1 MITATAGPP
10 GMFSLR
16 GVFRGVAAGCGASQE
31 DPLEPSM
38 LVKTTVPV
46 WTVKVRGAPCSLG
59 LVYLAVYWLTLVPLI
74 AINQVAL

>member
-1 MITATAGPP
+1 MLTATAGPP

-38 LVKTTVPV
+38 LVETTVPW

-59 LVYLAVYWLTLVPLI
+59 LVYLAVYWLTLISLT
-74 AINQVAL
+74 AINHIAL